1 MAAKLKKRAL
11 AEYQS
16 QVQVEDKDKEVASPE
31 NKRLKLSLRS
41 ESPEPKPVESI
52 LPVLDTEVA
61 TTREVI
67 ENIISFNVSSVTNHS
82 PEVIA
87 AALKKMSELVSKE
100 KDDSVKAKL
109 VSLWGEILELAG
121 SEEMP
126 ARLEELVSLSEKS
139 NKVLVS
145 WLATLKRL
153 VNAHSLSKG
162 ERRAHLLVTGSVN
175 IYTHTIAALRQ
186 KIFGV
191 ASAVLQSS
199 AHPVVHTKV
208 LDLLSCLVST
218 DIPTISAQA
227 LELCGSYSMSQDARV
242 RTSAFHGLLTIHRCV
257 DTHTKPAVL
266 TLRS

>member
-67 ENIISFNVSSVTNHS
+67 ENIISFNVSAVTNHS

-162 ERRAHLLVTGSVN
+162 ERRA
-175 IYTHTIAALRQ
+175 
-186 KIFGV
+186 
-191 ASAVLQSS
+191 QSS
-199 AHPVVHTKV
+199 LTCYWLSKYLHSHNCSLETEDLRRGLRCAAELRPPRGAHQGARPS
-208 LDLLSCLVST
+208 LLPRLHRH
-218 DIPTISAQA
+218 PHH
-227 LELCGSYSMSQDARV
+227 LCAGAGAVRQLLHVPGRESQDV
-242 RTSAFHGLLTIHRCV
+242 RLPRTAHNTQVC
-257 DTHTKPAVL
+257 
-266 TLRS
+266 

>member
-67 ENIISFNVSSVTNHS
+67 ENIISFNMSAVTNHS

-100 KDDSVKAKL
+100 KADSVKAKL

-162 ERRAHLLVTGSVN
+162 ERRA
-175 IYTHTIAALRQ
+175 
-186 KIFGV
+186 
-191 ASAVLQSS
+191 QSS
-199 AHPVVHTKV
+199 FT
-208 LDLLSCLVST
+208 
-218 DIPTISAQA
+218 
-227 LELCGSYSMSQDARV
+227 SY
-242 RTSAFHGLLTIHRCV
+242 
-257 DTHTKPAVL
+257 
-266 TLRS
+266 

>member
-67 ENIISFNVSSVTNHS
+67 ENIISFNVSAVTNHS

-162 ERRAHLLVTGSVN
+162 ERRAHLL
-175 IYTHTIAALRQ
+175 L
-186 KIFGV
+186 
-191 ASAVLQSS
+191 
-199 AHPVVHTKV
+199 
-208 LDLLSCLVST
+208 
-218 DIPTISAQA
+218 AQ
-227 LELCGSYSMSQDARV
+227 
-242 RTSAFHGLLTIHRCV
+242 
-257 DTHTKPAVL
+257 
-266 TLRS
+266 